1 MDVFV
6 NVHNKCVGIY
16 ELDAPCF
23 FVNASISMV
32 GTSEKKELKLE
43 LLTDANML
51 QMVENG
57 TRVEMSHAIHPY
69 GKTNNM
75 LMRNSG
81 TSKESS
87 YLMYW
92 NVNNVYGQAMQQ
104 NLPEDILNREKICL
118 GSMKNS
124 YRAIMKT
131 VKRDTNLKS
140 MLSNP
145 RSHTIHI
152 VV

>member
-1 MDVFV
+1 
-6 NVHNKCVGIY
+6 
-16 ELDAPCF
+16 
-23 FVNASISMV
+23 
-32 GTSEKKELKLE
+32 
-43 LLTDANML
+43 
-51 QMVENG
+51 
-57 TRVEMSHAIHPY
+57 
-69 GKTNNM
+69 
-75 LMRNSG
+75 MRNSG

-140 MLSNP
+140 MLSVP
-145 RSHTIHI
+145 RSHTIQI

>member
-1 MDVFV
+1 
-6 NVHNKCVGIY
+6 
-16 ELDAPCF
+16 
-23 FVNASISMV
+23 
-32 GTSEKKELKLE
+32 
-43 LLTDANML
+43 
-51 QMVENG
+51 MVENG
-57 TRVEMSHAIHPY
+57 TRVEMNHAIHPY

-104 NLPEDILNREKICL
+104 NLPEDILNRDKICL

-124 YRAIMKT
+124 YRTIMKT

-140 MLSNP
+140 MLSVP

>member
-1 MDVFV
+1 MDVFE
-6 NVHNKCVGIY
+6 NFRNKCVGIY

-23 FVNASISMV
+23 FVNASISMA

-43 LLTDANML
+43 LLTDANKL
-51 QMVENG
+51 HMVENG

-92 NVNNVYGQAMQQ
+92 DVSNVLDRQ
-104 NLPEDILNREKICL
+104 RSKIC
-118 GSMKNS
+118 
-124 YRAIMKT
+124 
-131 VKRDTNLKS
+131 
-140 MLSNP
+140 P
-145 RSHTIHI
+145 RMF
-152 VV
+152 